1 MITSHLSRL
10 ARWHR
15 TLALIVV
22 LPLLAW
28 SLTGLLHPLMT
39 RWQPSAAAMV
49 PPPEIINAPSG
60 TSWQALPAPAS
71 VLPKD
76 LVMTELRPLTWQG
89 TAYWMAGGADGTRQ
103 YFRAHDGQLSDIEP
117 ALMTALAR
125 HFTGISS
132 GEAELQLITSFSAEY
147 PFINRYL
154 PVWRVQFS
162 GHDTVTFIEP
172 RGLRLS
178 ALSDPWKTWFSATF
192 SRLHSWSFW
201 SHEPSRDIAMAIV
214 LSLGLAVVVTGIFR
228 LFRRKTVVGS
238 KALNSS
244 NPTELSAPHAARR
257 WHRRLGWFVA
267 LGAIA
272 SMSSGMFHVL
282 AINKSQPSFNA
293 KPERVAFSAGQLRTL
308 PPVLGVMGERS
319 LAVASANGPL
329 WMSYAVDRGHGAKSQ
344 HSGHDKEHA
353 EHQHHAATPNLA
365 ISLQRAENA
374 QPVAIE
380 RYVQQLAAGV
390 LAQHPQTVEID
401 NNGLDPATG
410 ATLLP
415 TGSYSESYQRT
426 SPKIGLIYRLAKD
439 TEAYANV
446 SGSFEPPSFSEAL
459 NNQPLKAQRAITA
472 EVGARGHIHLADAR
486 LGWDASLY
494 RARIR
499 NELLTLAVGTSS
511 ATINADKTLHQG
523 VELGLSAR
531 ANAWRAQASY
541 LYNDFRFV
549 RDTGAGNNDIAGL
562 PSQVLNAEVAVK
574 LPGNVWF
581 GPTLQSASRAW
592 VDHKNTLNAPGYSV
606 YGVKLNQSMNNGFA
620 WFVEGRN
627 LGDKRYASTTGVIFD
642 AGGADQAQFSP
653 GDGRAVYAG
662 VSQAF

>member
-1 MITSHLSRL
+1 MITSRLSRL

-22 LPLLAW
+22 LPLLMW
-28 SLTGLLHPLMT
+28 SLTGLLHPIMT
-39 RWQPSAAAMV
+39 RWQPSAAAMA
-49 PPPEIINAPSG
+49 PPAEVVNAPSG

-89 TAYWMAGGADGTRQ
+89 EAYWMAGGADGTRQ
-103 YFRAHDGQLSDIEP
+103 YFRARDGQLSDIEP

-132 GEAELQLITSFSAEY
+132 GEPELQLITAFSAEY
-147 PFINRYL
+147 PFVNRYL

-162 GHDTVTFIEP
+162 GHDTVAFIEP

-201 SHEPSRDIAMAIV
+201 PHEPSRDIAMAIV

-238 KALNSS
+238 KALPSDNSAR
-244 NPTELSAPHAARR
+244 LSTPHAPRR

-329 WMSYAVDRGHGAKSQ
+329 WMSYAVDRGHGAGHAKSQ
-344 HSGHDKEHA
+344 HKGQKSDQESGQDHSEHA

-380 RYVQQLAAGV
+380 RYVQELAAGV
-390 LAQHPQTVEID
+390 LAQHPSANI
-401 NNGLDPATG
+401 
-410 ATLLP
+410 
-415 TGSYSESYQRT
+415 ESQ
-426 SPKIGLIYRLAKD
+426 
-439 TEAYANV
+439 
-446 SGSFEPPSFSEAL
+446 
-459 NNQPLKAQRAITA
+459 QAITGFTA
-472 EVGARGHIHLADAR
+472 EYGFVQKRLPVYQLLLDTPDHIAIYIDPIDAVVSSVVTDLARVEGYSFAYIHKGMWLDG
-486 LGWDASLY
+486 LGKDVRDSVLGLQAL
-494 RARIR
+494 
-499 NELLTLAVGTSS
+499 
-511 ATINADKTLHQG
+511 G
-523 VELGLSAR
+523 VFLMACLGLSLAR
-531 ANAWRAQASY
+531 R
-541 LYNDFRFV
+541 R
-549 RDTGAGNNDIAGL
+549 R
-562 PSQVLNAEVAVK
+562 
-574 LPGNVWF
+574 
-581 GPTLQSASRAW
+581 
-592 VDHKNTLNAPGYSV
+592 
-606 YGVKLNQSMNNGFA
+606 
-620 WFVEGRN
+620 
-627 LGDKRYASTTGVIFD
+627 LG
-642 AGGADQAQFSP
+642 
-653 GDGRAVYAG
+653 
-662 VSQAF
+662 

>member
-89 TAYWMAGGADGTRQ
+89 EAYWMVGGADGTRQ

-132 GEAELQLITSFSAEY
+132 GDPELQLITSFSAEY

-154 PVWRVQFS
+154 PVWRVQFN
-162 GHDTVTFIEP
+162 GHDTVAFIEP

-293 KPERVAFSAGQLRTL
+293 KPER
-308 PPVLGVMGERS
+308 
-319 LAVASANGPL
+319 
-329 WMSYAVDRGHGAKSQ
+329 AKGQ

-380 RYVQQLAAGV
+380 RYVQELAAGV
-390 LAQHPQTVEID
+390 LAQHLGASIESQQAV
-401 NNGLDPATG
+401 TG
-410 ATLLP
+410 
-415 TGSYSESYQRT
+415 
-426 SPKIGLIYRLAKD
+426 
-439 TEAYANV
+439 
-446 SGSFEPPSFSEAL
+446 F
-459 NNQPLKAQRAITA
+459 TA
-472 EVGARGHIHLADAR
+472 EYGFVQKRLPVYQLQLDTPDHIAIYIDPIDAVVSSVVTDLARVEGYSFAYIHKAMWLDGLGKDAR
-486 LGWDASLY
+486 DG
-494 RARIR
+494 I
-499 NELLTLAVGTSS
+499 
-511 ATINADKTLHQG
+511 
-523 VELGLSAR
+523 LGLQALGVFVMACLGLLLAR
-531 ANAWRAQASY
+531 R
-541 LYNDFRFV
+541 R
-549 RDTGAGNNDIAGL
+549 R
-562 PSQVLNAEVAVK
+562 
-574 LPGNVWF
+574 
-581 GPTLQSASRAW
+581 
-592 VDHKNTLNAPGYSV
+592 
-606 YGVKLNQSMNNGFA
+606 
-620 WFVEGRN
+620 
-627 LGDKRYASTTGVIFD
+627 LG
-642 AGGADQAQFSP
+642 
-653 GDGRAVYAG
+653 
-662 VSQAF
+662 

>member
-1 MITSHLSRL
+1 MITSRLSRL

-28 SLTGLLHPLMT
+28 SLTGLLHPLMA

-71 VLPKD
+71 VLSKD

-103 YFRAHDGQLSDIEP
+103 YFRALDGQLSDIEP
-117 ALMTALAR
+117 VLMTALAR

-162 GHDTVTFIEP
+162 GHDTVAFIEP

-244 NPTELSAPHAARR
+244 NPTELSTPRAARR

-380 RYVQQLAAGV
+380 RYVQELAAGV
-390 LAQHPQTVEID
+390 LAQHLGASIESQQAV
-401 NNGLDPATG
+401 TG
-410 ATLLP
+410 
-415 TGSYSESYQRT
+415 
-426 SPKIGLIYRLAKD
+426 
-439 TEAYANV
+439 
-446 SGSFEPPSFSEAL
+446 F
-459 NNQPLKAQRAITA
+459 TA
-472 EVGARGHIHLADAR
+472 EYGFVQKRLPVYQLQLDTPDHIAIYIDPIDAVVSSVVTDLARVEGYSFAYIHKAMWLDGLGKDAR
-486 LGWDASLY
+486 DG
-494 RARIR
+494 I
-499 NELLTLAVGTSS
+499 
-511 ATINADKTLHQG
+511 
-523 VELGLSAR
+523 LGLQALGVFVMACLGLLLAR
-531 ANAWRAQASY
+531 R
-541 LYNDFRFV
+541 R
-549 RDTGAGNNDIAGL
+549 R
-562 PSQVLNAEVAVK
+562 
-574 LPGNVWF
+574 
-581 GPTLQSASRAW
+581 
-592 VDHKNTLNAPGYSV
+592 
-606 YGVKLNQSMNNGFA
+606 
-620 WFVEGRN
+620 
-627 LGDKRYASTTGVIFD
+627 LG
-642 AGGADQAQFSP
+642 
-653 GDGRAVYAG
+653 
-662 VSQAF
+662 

>member
-1 MITSHLSRL
+1 
-10 ARWHR
+10 
-15 TLALIVV
+15 
-22 LPLLAW
+22 
-28 SLTGLLHPLMT
+28 
-39 RWQPSAAAMV
+39 MV

-89 TAYWMAGGADGTRQ
+89 EAYWMVGGADGTRQ

-132 GEAELQLITSFSAEY
+132 GDPELQLITSFSAEY

-154 PVWRVQFS
+154 PVWRVQFN
-162 GHDTVTFIEP
+162 GHDTVAFIEP

-380 RYVQQLAAGV
+380 RYVQELAAGV
-390 LAQHPQTVEID
+390 LAQHLGASIESQQAV
-401 NNGLDPATG
+401 TG
-410 ATLLP
+410 
-415 TGSYSESYQRT
+415 
-426 SPKIGLIYRLAKD
+426 
-439 TEAYANV
+439 
-446 SGSFEPPSFSEAL
+446 F
-459 NNQPLKAQRAITA
+459 TA
-472 EVGARGHIHLADAR
+472 EYGFVQKRLPVYQLQLDTPDHIAIYIDPIDAVVSSVVTDLARVEGYSFAYIHKAMWLDGLGKDAR
-486 LGWDASLY
+486 DG
-494 RARIR
+494 I
-499 NELLTLAVGTSS
+499 
-511 ATINADKTLHQG
+511 
-523 VELGLSAR
+523 LGLQALGVFVMACLGLLLAR
-531 ANAWRAQASY
+531 R
-541 LYNDFRFV
+541 R
-549 RDTGAGNNDIAGL
+549 R
-562 PSQVLNAEVAVK
+562 
-574 LPGNVWF
+574 
-581 GPTLQSASRAW
+581 
-592 VDHKNTLNAPGYSV
+592 
-606 YGVKLNQSMNNGFA
+606 
-620 WFVEGRN
+620 
-627 LGDKRYASTTGVIFD
+627 LG
-642 AGGADQAQFSP
+642 
-653 GDGRAVYAG
+653 
-662 VSQAF
+662 

>member
-1 MITSHLSRL
+1 MITSRLSRL

-49 PPPEIINAPSG
+49 PPPEIVNAPSG

-71 VLPKD
+71 VLSKD

-125 HFTGISS
+125 HFTGILT
-132 GEAELQLITSFSAEY
+132 GEPELQLITSFSAEY
-147 PFINRYL
+147 PFVNRYL
-154 PVWRVQFS
+154 PVWRVQFN
-162 GHDTVTFIEP
+162 GHDTVAFIEP

-244 NPTELSAPHAARR
+244 NPTELSTPRAARR

-282 AINKSQPSFNA
+282 AINKSQPSFNT

-329 WMSYAVDRGHGAKSQ
+329 WMSYAVDRGHGAKGQ
-344 HSGHDKEHA
+344 HSDHDKEHA

-380 RYVQQLAAGV
+380 RYVQELAAGV
-390 LAQHPQTVEID
+390 LAQHPGASIESQQAV
-401 NNGLDPATG
+401 TG
-410 ATLLP
+410 
-415 TGSYSESYQRT
+415 
-426 SPKIGLIYRLAKD
+426 
-439 TEAYANV
+439 
-446 SGSFEPPSFSEAL
+446 F
-459 NNQPLKAQRAITA
+459 TA
-472 EVGARGHIHLADAR
+472 EYGFVQKRLPVYQLQFDTPDHIAIYIDPIDAVVSSVVTDLARVEGYSFAYIHKAMWLDGLGKDAR
-486 LGWDASLY
+486 DG
-494 RARIR
+494 I
-499 NELLTLAVGTSS
+499 
-511 ATINADKTLHQG
+511 
-523 VELGLSAR
+523 LGLQALGVFVMACLGLLLAR
-531 ANAWRAQASY
+531 R
-541 LYNDFRFV
+541 R
-549 RDTGAGNNDIAGL
+549 R
-562 PSQVLNAEVAVK
+562 
-574 LPGNVWF
+574 
-581 GPTLQSASRAW
+581 
-592 VDHKNTLNAPGYSV
+592 
-606 YGVKLNQSMNNGFA
+606 
-620 WFVEGRN
+620 
-627 LGDKRYASTTGVIFD
+627 LG
-642 AGGADQAQFSP
+642 
-653 GDGRAVYAG
+653 
-662 VSQAF
+662 

>member
-1 MITSHLSRL
+1 MITSRLSRF

-39 RWQPSAAAMV
+39 RWQPSAVAMS
-49 PPPEIINAPSG
+49 PPPELINAPSG

-117 ALMTALAR
+117 SLMTALAR

-132 GEAELQLITSFSAEY
+132 GEPELKLITAFSAEY

-162 GHDTVTFIEP
+162 GHDTVAFIEP

-201 SHEPSRDIAMAIV
+201 SHEPSRDIAMAV
-214 LSLGLAVVVTGIFR
+214 FLSLGLAVVVTGIFR
-228 LFRRKTVVGS
+228 LFRRKAVASAVESGALRSGNLIGLS
-238 KALNSS
+238 K
-244 NPTELSAPHAARR
+244 PRR

-293 KPERVAFSAGQLRTL
+293 KPERIAFSAGQLRTL
-308 PPVLGVMGERS
+308 PPVIGVMGERS

-329 WMSYAVDRGHGAKSQ
+329 WVSYAVDRGRLA
-344 HSGHDKEHA
+344 EHA
-353 EHQHHAATPNLA
+353 EHQHHVAAPSLA
-365 ISLQRAENA
+365 MSLQRAENA

-380 RYVQQLAAGV
+380 VYVQELAAGV
-390 LAQHPQTVEID
+390 MAQHPGASVESQQAITGFTAEYGFVQKRLPVYQLQLDTPDHIAMYID
-401 NNGLDPATG
+401 PIDAVVSSVVTDLARVEGYSFAYIHKGMWLDGLG
-410 ATLLP
+410 
-415 TGSYSESYQRT
+415 
-426 SPKIGLIYRLAKD
+426 KD
-439 TEAYANV
+439 TRD
-446 SGSFEPPSFSEAL
+446 GILGLQAL
-459 NNQPLKAQRAITA
+459 GVFVMACL
-472 EVGARGHIHLADAR
+472 GLLLARRRR
-486 LGWDASLY
+486 LG
-494 RARIR
+494 
-499 NELLTLAVGTSS
+499 
-511 ATINADKTLHQG
+511 
-523 VELGLSAR
+523 
-531 ANAWRAQASY
+531 
-541 LYNDFRFV
+541 
-549 RDTGAGNNDIAGL
+549 
-562 PSQVLNAEVAVK
+562 
-574 LPGNVWF
+574 
-581 GPTLQSASRAW
+581 
-592 VDHKNTLNAPGYSV
+592 
-606 YGVKLNQSMNNGFA
+606 
-620 WFVEGRN
+620 
-627 LGDKRYASTTGVIFD
+627 
-642 AGGADQAQFSP
+642 
-653 GDGRAVYAG
+653 
-662 VSQAF
+662 

>member
-1 MITSHLSRL
+1 
-10 ARWHR
+10 
-15 TLALIVV
+15 
-22 LPLLAW
+22 
-28 SLTGLLHPLMT
+28 
-39 RWQPSAAAMV
+39 
-49 PPPEIINAPSG
+49 
-60 TSWQALPAPAS
+60 
-71 VLPKD
+71 
-76 LVMTELRPLTWQG
+76 
-89 TAYWMAGGADGTRQ
+89 
-103 YFRAHDGQLSDIEP
+103 
-117 ALMTALAR
+117 MTALAR

-162 GHDTVTFIEP
+162 GHDTVAFIEP

-214 LSLGLAVVVTGIFR
+214 LSLSLAVVVTGIFR

-244 NPTELSAPHAARR
+244 NPTELSTPRAARR

-380 RYVQQLAAGV
+380 RYVQELAAGV
-390 LAQHPQTVEID
+390 LAQHLGASIESQQAV
-401 NNGLDPATG
+401 TG
-410 ATLLP
+410 
-415 TGSYSESYQRT
+415 
-426 SPKIGLIYRLAKD
+426 
-439 TEAYANV
+439 
-446 SGSFEPPSFSEAL
+446 F
-459 NNQPLKAQRAITA
+459 TA
-472 EVGARGHIHLADAR
+472 EYGFVQKRLPVYQLQLDTPDHIAIYIDPIDAVVSSVVTDLARVEGYSFAYIHKAMWLDGLGKDAR
-486 LGWDASLY
+486 DG
-494 RARIR
+494 I
-499 NELLTLAVGTSS
+499 
-511 ATINADKTLHQG
+511 
-523 VELGLSAR
+523 LGLQALGVFVMACLGLLLAR
-531 ANAWRAQASY
+531 R
-541 LYNDFRFV
+541 R
-549 RDTGAGNNDIAGL
+549 R
-562 PSQVLNAEVAVK
+562 
-574 LPGNVWF
+574 
-581 GPTLQSASRAW
+581 
-592 VDHKNTLNAPGYSV
+592 
-606 YGVKLNQSMNNGFA
+606 
-620 WFVEGRN
+620 
-627 LGDKRYASTTGVIFD
+627 LG
-642 AGGADQAQFSP
+642 
-653 GDGRAVYAG
+653 
-662 VSQAF
+662 

>member
-1 MITSHLSRL
+1 MITSRLSRL

-28 SLTGLLHPLMT
+28 SLTGLLHPLMA

-49 PPPEIINAPSG
+49 PPSEIINAPSG

-103 YFRAHDGQLSDIEP
+103 YFRALDGQLSDIEP
-117 ALMTALAR
+117 VLMTALAR

-201 SHEPSRDIAMAIV
+201 THEPSRDIAMATV
-214 LSLGLAVVVTGIFR
+214 LNLGLAVVITGIFR
-228 LFRRKTVVGS
+228 LFRRKAVASAVQSGVLRAGNSVRVS
-238 KALNSS
+238 K
-244 NPTELSAPHAARR
+244 PRR

-344 HSGHDKEHA
+344 HSGHDKKHA

-365 ISLQRAENA
+365 VSLQRAENA

-380 RYVQQLAAGV
+380 RYVQELAAGV
-390 LAQHPQTVEID
+390 LAQH
-401 NNGLDPATG
+401 LG
-410 ATLLP
+410 ANI
-415 TGSYSESYQRT
+415 ESHQ
-426 SPKIGLIYRLAKD
+426 
-439 TEAYANV
+439 
-446 SGSFEPPSFSEAL
+446 
-459 NNQPLKAQRAITA
+459 AITGFTA
-472 EVGARGHIHLADAR
+472 EYGFVQKRLPVYQLQLDTPDHIAIYIDPIDAVVSSVATDLARVEGYSFAYLHKAMWLDGLGKDAR
-486 LGWDASLY
+486 DG
-494 RARIR
+494 I
-499 NELLTLAVGTSS
+499 
-511 ATINADKTLHQG
+511 
-523 VELGLSAR
+523 LGLQALGVFVMACLGLLLAR
-531 ANAWRAQASY
+531 R
-541 LYNDFRFV
+541 R
-549 RDTGAGNNDIAGL
+549 R
-562 PSQVLNAEVAVK
+562 
-574 LPGNVWF
+574 
-581 GPTLQSASRAW
+581 
-592 VDHKNTLNAPGYSV
+592 
-606 YGVKLNQSMNNGFA
+606 
-620 WFVEGRN
+620 
-627 LGDKRYASTTGVIFD
+627 LG
-642 AGGADQAQFSP
+642 
-653 GDGRAVYAG
+653 
-662 VSQAF
+662 